1 MQILAGTTSPW
12 GAGLTLKWTPPAME
26 LIMTV
31 RECMQQKVP
40 LRTGCVPVETRSGWA
55 HDRPCAC
62 DKHEPIMNCAG
73 NRSQSTATFRA

>member
-12 GAGLTLKWTPPAME
+12 GAGLTLKWTAPAME

-40 LRTGCVPVETRSGWA
+40 LHHTGLHGLSPGANHNHYPKSPGL
-55 HDRPCAC
+55 
-62 DKHEPIMNCAG
+62 EP
-73 NRSQSTATFRA
+73 